1 MVNRRAFLLS
11 GLALYGASARDL
23 FAGPPARQNPRF
35 STTPFTLGVAS
46 GDPTSDGVV
55 LWTRLAVDPLN
66 GGGMGPQPVQVGWE
80 LAADEQMSKVV
91 KKGTVVASPEWAHAV
106 HVEVSGLEPHRWY
119 WYRFHAGNEA
129 SPTGRTRTLPAAQR
143 AVDRLR
149 FAFAS
154 CQHYEQGYF
163 TAYDHMA
170 KEDLDFVMH
179 LGDYIYENPGLDN
192 RVRKHTGPELMTV
205 DDYRNR
211 YAQYRSDPALQAAHA
226 QYPWIVVWDDHE
238 VDNNYASVYQENNA
252 PFEAF
257 AIRRAN
263 GYKAYYEHMPL
274 RRTSVPR
281 GTALQLYR
289 PFQFGALANIFML
302 DTRQFR
308 SDQPCGDNVK
318 PVCEGVRDPKATML
332 GAEQERWLM
341 NGLDRSRTAWNL
353 LGQQVMISRLDRIAG
368 PEQQFSMDKWDGY
381 EAARKRLLDFL
392 GTRKPRNPVTLAGD
406 IHCNWVNDLRL
417 DFDNPKSPIVATEFV
432 GTSIT
437 STGDGADQL
446 PGYKI
451 AASENEW
458 VRFYNDQRGYVTCD
472 VTPKQM
478 RTDFKVLEY
487 VTRPNSPIKTR
498 ASFVV
503 EDGKTGAQEN

>member
-1 MVNRRAFLLS
+1 MLDRRSFLLS
-11 GLALYGASARDL
+11 GLALYGAQAREL
-23 FAGPPARQNPRF
+23 FAARPLQNPKF
-35 STTPFTLGVAS
+35 PVSPFTLGVAS
-46 GDPTSDGVV
+46 GDPTPDGIV

-66 GGGMGPQPVQVGWE
+66 GGGMGKAPVQVDWE
-80 LAADEQMSKVV
+80 LATDEKLSTVV
-91 KKGTVVASPEWAHAV
+91 KKGSAVAAAEWAHTV
-106 HVEVSGLEPHRWY
+106 HVEVLGLEPHRWY
-119 WYRFHAGNEA
+119 WYRFRAGNHV
-129 SPTGRTRTLPAAQR
+129 STIGRTRTLPAAQTGL
-143 AVDRLR
+143 DRLR

-163 TAYDHMA
+163 TAFDHMT
-170 KEDLDFVMH
+170 KDDLDFVMH
-179 LGDYIYENPGLDN
+179 LGDYIYESPGIDK

-211 YAQYRSDPALQAAHA
+211 YAQYRSDPHLQAAHA
-226 QYPWIVVWDDHE
+226 QFPWIVVWDDHE

-274 RRTSVPR
+274 RRRSVPR
-281 GTALQLYR
+281 GTSLQLYR
-289 PFQFGALANIFML
+289 PFQFGTLANLFML

-318 PVCEGVRDPKATML
+318 PRCPGMRDPKATML

-341 NGLDRSRTAWNL
+341 AGLDRSRTSWNL
-353 LGQQVMISRLDRIAG
+353 LGQQVMTSRLDRIAG

-381 EAARKRLLDFL
+381 EVARQRLLDFL
-392 GTRKPRNPVTLAGD
+392 AKRKPRNPVTIAGD
-406 IHCNWVNDLRL
+406 IHCNWVSDLHL
-417 DFDNPKSPIVATEFV
+417 DFDNPRSPVVATEFV

-446 PGYKI
+446 PGYKV
-451 AASENEW
+451 AASENPW

-472 VTPKQM
+472 ITPKQM

-503 EDGKTGAQEN
+503 EDGRAGAQS

>member
-1 MVNRRAFLLS
+1 MLNRREFVLS
-11 GLALYGASARDL
+11 GLALYGPSAREL
-23 FAGPPARQNPRF
+23 FAAGPAAQNPRF
-35 STTPFTLGVAS
+35 STSPFTLGVAS
-46 GDPTSDGVV
+46 GDPAPDGFV
-55 LWTRLAVDPLN
+55 LWTRLAIDPLH
-66 GGGMGPQPVQVGWE
+66 GGGMDPHSVGVEWRV
-80 LAADEQMSKVV
+80 ASDEKMSAVV
-91 KKGTVVASPEWAHAV
+91 KTGMSTASPQWAHSV
-106 HVEVSGLEPHRWY
+106 HVEVGGLEPQRWY
-119 WYRFHAGNEA
+119 WYQFRAGNEL
-129 SPTGRTRTLPAAQR
+129 SPIGRTRTLPSPGSP
-143 AVDRLR
+143 VDRLR

-179 LGDYIYENPGLDN
+179 LGDYIYEGAGIDK
-192 RVRKHTGPELMTV
+192 RVRKHVGLELMTV

-211 YAQYRSDPALQAAHA
+211 YAQYRTDPALQIAHA

-238 VDNNYASVYQENNA
+238 VDNNYAGVYSENLD
-252 PFEAF
+252 PFETF
-257 AIRRAN
+257 AVRRAN
-263 GYKAYYEHMPL
+263 AYKAYYEHMPL
-274 RRTSVPR
+274 RRISVPH
-281 GTALQLYR
+281 GASLQLYR
-289 PFQFGALANIFML
+289 PFQFGTLANLFML

-318 PVCEGVRDPKATML
+318 PACPGMRDPKATML
-332 GAEQERWLM
+332 GSAQERWLM
-341 NGLDRSRTAWNL
+341 RSLDRSHTAWNL

-381 EAARKRLLDFL
+381 EAARQRLLDFF

-406 IHCNWVNDLRL
+406 IHCNWVADLRRN
-417 DFDNPKSPIVATEFV
+417 FDEPKSPIVATEFV
-432 GTSIT
+432 GTSVT

-446 PGYKI
+446 PGYKA

-458 VRFYNDQRGYVTCD
+458 IRFYNDQRGYVTCEIS
-472 VTPKQM
+472 KKEM

-487 VTRPNSPIKTR
+487 VTRPGSPIRTR

-503 EDGKTGAQEN
+503 EDGRTGAHEA

>member
-1 MVNRRAFLLS
+1 MVHRRAFLLS
-11 GLALYGASARDL
+11 GLALYGASAREL
-23 FAGPPARQNPRF
+23 FAGGAPLQNPKF
-35 STTPFTLGVAS
+35 STSPFTLGVAS

-66 GGGMGPQPVQVGWE
+66 GGGMGRESVQVEWQV
-80 LAADEQMSKVV
+80 ATDEKMSDVV
-91 KKGTVVASPEWAHAV
+91 KTGMGVASPQWAHAV
-106 HVEVSGLEPHRWY
+106 HVEVTGLQPHRWY
-119 WYRFHAGNEA
+119 WYRFRAGNEL
-129 SPTGRTRTLPAAQR
+129 SRIGRTRTFPAAQS

-179 LGDYIYENPGLDN
+179 LGDYIYEAPGVNL
-192 RVRKHTGPELMTV
+192 RVRKHVGPELMTV

-211 YAQYRSDPALQAAHA
+211 YAQYRTDPSLQTAHA

-238 VDNNYASVYQENNA
+238 VDNNYAGFFQENNA
-252 PFEAF
+252 PLEAF

-274 RRTSVPR
+274 RRSSVPR
-281 GTALQLYR
+281 GTSLQLYR
-289 PFQFGALANIFML
+289 PFQYGTLANIFML

-308 SDQPCGDNVK
+308 TDQPCGDNVQS
-318 PVCEGVRDPKATML
+318 PCPGMLDPKATML
-332 GAEQERWLM
+332 GRDQEKWLM
-341 NGLDRSRTAWNL
+341 RGLDRSPTAWNL
-353 LGQQVMISRLDRIAG
+353 LGQQVMISRLDRVAG
-368 PEQQFSMDKWDGY
+368 PAKQYSMDKWDGY
-381 EAARKRLLDFL
+381 EVARQRLLDFL

-406 IHCNWVNDLRL
+406 IHCNWVNDLHL

-432 GTSIT
+432 GTSVT
-437 STGDGADQL
+437 STGDGADQK
-446 PGYKI
+446 PGYQE
-451 AASENEW
+451 AASENPW
-458 VRFYNDQRGYVTCD
+458 VRFYNDQRGYVMCD
-472 VTPKQM
+472 IKPAQM

-487 VTRPNSPIKTR
+487 VTRQGSPIQTR
-498 ASFVV
+498 SSFIV
-503 EDGKTGAQEN
+503 EDGRAGAQLT

>member
-1 MVNRRAFLLS
+1 MVDRRAFLLG
-11 GLALYGASARDL
+11 GLALYGASARPL
-23 FAGPPARQNPRF
+23 FAGRPALQNPRF
-35 STTPFTLGVAS
+35 STSPFTLGVGS
-46 GDPTSDGVV
+46 GDPTPDGVV

-66 GGGMGPQPVQVGWE
+66 GGGMGTQPVQVGWE
-80 LAADEQMSKVV
+80 LAGDEKMSKIV
-91 KKGTVVASPEWAHAV
+91 KKGTAVASPEWAHSV
-106 HVEVSGLEPHRWY
+106 HVEVAGLEPHRWY
-119 WYRFHAGNEA
+119 WYRFHAGSDT
-129 SPTGRTRTLPAAQR
+129 SPIGRTRTFPVARQ
-143 AVDRLR
+143 AVERLR

-163 TAYDHMA
+163 TAYDHMVR
-170 KEDLDFVMH
+170 EDLDFVMH
-179 LGDYIYENPGLDN
+179 LGDYIYENPGIDA
-192 RVRKHTGPELMTV
+192 RVRRHVGPELMTV

-211 YAQYRSDPALQAAHA
+211 YAQYRSDPALQTAHA
-226 QYPWIVVWDDHE
+226 QFPWIVVWDDHE

-281 GTALQLYR
+281 GTSLQLYR
-289 PFQFGALANIFML
+289 RFQFGTLANIFML

-318 PVCEGVRDPKATML
+318 PVCEGVRDPSATML
-332 GAEQERWLM
+332 GTEQERWLM
-341 NGLDRSRTAWNL
+341 SGLDRSRTAWNL

-381 EAARKRLLDFL
+381 EVARQRLLDFL

-406 IHCNWVNDLRL
+406 IHCNWVNDLHL
-417 DFDNPKSPIVATEFV
+417 DFGNPKSPIVATEFV

-437 STGDGADQL
+437 STGDGADQQ

-472 VTPKQM
+472 ITPTQM

-487 VTRPNSPIKTR
+487 VTRPNSPMKTR

-503 EDGKTGAQEN
+503 EDGRTGAQEA